1 MALAPQLCV
10 NCTDAWY
17 GVPLFLFLEFVP
29 ITVFYVIILAFQISV
44 TSAPM
49 PCLIICAQLIIIDF
63 FSINIL
69 HGQNNLIITNH
80 WDLRLDMK
88 IVLALYQVLN
98 LDLGQNL
105 LPPYCVSNKLKFIHI
120 AFLGYISAFY
130 PIMLLILT
138 WVCVELHGR
147 NFRPLVWLW
156 RPFHRCFVRLRRG
169 WNTKSDIIDAFTTFL
184 FLTYSKI
191 FYQTL
196 LLISSKPIRNIE
208 PSGKSFLTYV
218 SVVDHSV
225 DFGGMYHLSFAIP
238 GIFISLVF
246 NILPPLLLVLY
257 PVRAFRS
264 CLSKCHLNF
273 IVMHTFLDKV
283 YSSYRNGLDG
293 RRDMRSFSGLY
304 FFLVIAANITV
315 LLSHL
320 MSSYLYVS
328 RWFAIG
334 ILLFLTTLATTK
346 LNHIRR
352 LIRIIWILF
361 YFPITRFFAMF
372 CLLGFVHS

>member
-1 MALAPQLCV
+1 M
-10 NCTDAWY
+10 
-17 GVPLFLFLEFVP
+17 
-29 ITVFYVIILAFQISV
+29 
-44 TSAPM
+44 
-49 PCLIICAQLIIIDF
+49 LI
-63 FSINIL
+63 
-69 HGQNNLIITNH
+69 
-80 WDLRLDMK
+80 
-88 IVLALYQVLN
+88 
-98 LDLGQNL
+98 
-105 LPPYCVSNKLKFIHI
+105 
-120 AFLGYISAFY
+120 
-130 PIMLLILT
+130 ILT

-169 WNTKSDIIDAFTTFL
+169 WDTKSDIIDAFTTFF

-196 LLISSKPIRNIE
+196 LFISSKPIRNIE

-225 DFGGMYHLSFAIP
+225 DIGGMYHLSFAIP

-293 RRDMRSFSGLY
+293 RRDMSSFSSLY
-304 FFLVIAANITV
+304 FFLEIAANITV

-334 ILLFLTTLATTK
+334 ILLILTTLATTIAK
-346 LNHIRR
+346 PYRKAYMNYLDTLLLSMGQLHDSLLCFVFWVSYTASCSNTNHNPYCSHHSHAYGTPSTVSDQKECPLQLNHLRALR
-352 LIRIIWILF
+352 LIL
-361 YFPITRFFAMF
+361 PPQQS
-372 CLLGFVHS
+372 H